1 MHYELFIALRHI
13 KSRHRQTALSI
24 GAIGIAVMIIVFS
37 NAFMTGFTEELY
49 SSTVDNLPH
58 VTISP
63 EEGEE
68 HIHLYR
74 NLMAQVNGIEG
85 VVATSPSLEG
95 EASFRYKGNTQNA
108 YIKGIIPENEDAV
121 LHTSE
126 DMVHGDLFELAC
138 SKNTIII
145 GDDLAEELNVDV
157 TDVVDISFP
166 AASPLSLTVVGIYD
180 TGLPVDKVLTYTSL
194 TTAQDFYDTSNVIN
208 SMSVRLEDY
217 NEDVAI
223 ASTIKE
229 KGYSASGWTA
239 TNPEI
244 LQTIAIEGTGNNIML
259 GFILLIAC
267 FGVVSTLN
275 MVVLEK
281 TKEIGILMAMGA
293 KVSSIRKIF
302 ILESGILGLLGATA
316 GTSLGA
322 LMAMAIGSYP
332 VPADVYGID
341 SIPVAVY
348 LSDVLL
354 TISVVFLL
362 NLLAGT
368 YPAHHAAKLD
378 PVESIA
384 TR

>member
-13 KSRHRQTALSI
+13 KSRRRQTALSI

-49 SSTVDNLPH
+49 DSTVDKLPH
-58 VTISP
+58 IIISP
-63 EEGEE
+63 EKGEE

-74 NLMAQVNGIEG
+74 NLMTQVNGIEG
-85 VVATSPSLEG
+85 VVATAPSLEG
-95 EASFRYKGNTQNA
+95 EASFRFEDNTQNA
-108 YIKGIIPENEDAV
+108 HIKGIIPENEDAV
-121 LHTSE
+121 LHISD
-126 DMVHGDLFELAC
+126 DMTHGDLFELAY

-145 GDDLAEELNVDV
+145 GDDFAEDLNVDV
-157 TDVVDISFP
+157 ADVVDISFP
-166 AASPLSLTVVGIYD
+166 DAKPLSLTVIGIYD
-180 TGLPVDKVLTYTSL
+180 TGSPVDKVLTYTSL
-194 TTAQDFYDTSNVIN
+194 ATAQDFYDTSDIIN

-217 NEDVAI
+217 NNDMTI
-223 ASTIKE
+223 ASSIQE
-229 KGYSASGWTA
+229 KGYSASGWTE

-244 LQTIAIEGTGNNIML
+244 LQTIAIEGTGNSIML

-275 MVVLEK
+275 MSVMEK

-293 KVSSIRKIF
+293 RVSGIRRIF
-302 ILESGILGLLGATA
+302 ILESGILGLLGAVGGATV
-316 GTSLGA
+316 GA
-322 LMAMAIGSYP
+322 LLAIAIGSYP
-332 VPADVYGID
+332 VPADVYGMD

-354 TISVVFLL
+354 TILAVFLL

-378 PVESIA
+378 PVEAIS